1 MSMTKAAEEIVA
13 RLGLKPHPE
22 GGFFTESFR
31 SPIRLTLPDGRIR
44 SASTAIYFMLP
55 AGSFSAFHKVSSDEV
70 WHFYEGNP
78 LELTTITPEGML
90 DRVTLGRSFAEGQRP
105 QYVASAGVW
114 QAAVPVDGE
123 YGYTLVGCTVAPGF
137 DFADFEMPE
146 RAVLEALFPQ
156 HGTVIH
162 ALTRD

>member
-1 MSMTKAAEEIVA
+1 MSMTKAAEEIVN

-31 SPIRLTLPDGRIR
+31 SRVLLTLPDGRIR
-44 SASTAIYFMLP
+44 AASTAIYFLLP
-55 AGSFSAFHKVSSDEV
+55 VGSFSAFHKVSSDET
-70 WHFYEGNP
+70 WHFYEGDP

-90 DRVTLGRSFAEGQRP
+90 ERVMLGCDLTADQRP
-105 QYVASAGVW
+105 QSVVPAGVW
-114 QAAVPVDGE
+114 QAALPLDGE

-146 RAVLEALFPQ
+146 RAVLEQFFPQ
-156 HGTVIH
+156 HGAVIQ